1 MNNEIAWDLQR
12 SDSGQLLQATKN
24 KKFSFADVEERK
36 LNLADTEGLT
46 VVTIRFNFT
55 KINRSLAHISP
66 GMFLLMGIGYLVA
79 VSVLIS
85 EIVGGCA
92 KRCRQFARRKSR
104 STFPSSLHPNTSNR
118 PSYVSQYDDPPLSSQ
133 ERFRRLVLK
142 GFRRNSE
149 QSTSS
154 MASTEAQDL
163 RHRHARSGSI
173 SVSVNPGS
181 MSPLPVNE
189 RWVKTKDEPDIDE
202 ISNRI
207 EVAEIVGIA
216 NRSNQ
221 VTASTKTDPSSE
233 EKFGEMVEH

>member
-1 MNNEIAWDLQR
+1 MNETFLQ
-12 SDSGQLLQATKN
+12 N
-24 KKFSFADVEERK
+24 
-36 LNLADTEGLT
+36 
-46 VVTIRFNFT
+46 
-55 KINRSLAHISP
+55 SL

-118 PSYVSQYDDPPLSSQ
+118 PSYVSEYDDPPLSSQ
-133 ERFRRLVLK
+133 EKFRRIVLK

-154 MASTEAQDL
+154 IASTEAQDL
-163 RHRHARSGSI
+163 RHRHTRSGSI
-173 SVSVNPGS
+173 SVAVNPGS
-181 MSPLPVNE
+181 MSPLTVNE
-189 RWVKTKDEPDIDE
+189 RWVKTKGEPDIDE
-202 ISNRI
+202 ISNHI
-207 EVAEIVGIA
+207 EIAEIVGSA
-216 NRSNQ
+216 NGSNQ
-221 VTASTKTDPSSE
+221 ATASTKTDPSSE